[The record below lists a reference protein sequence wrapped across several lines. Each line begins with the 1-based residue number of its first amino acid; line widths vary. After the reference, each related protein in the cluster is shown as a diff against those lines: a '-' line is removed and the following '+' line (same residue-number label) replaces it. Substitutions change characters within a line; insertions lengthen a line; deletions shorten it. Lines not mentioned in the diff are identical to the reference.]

1 MNISDSEI
9 NDRRKKLE
17 AFRTSTGLST
27 ESMCYI
33 LGISRSTMCRWK
45 KGRSLRGSWQWP
57 LTEAAIDK
65 LNGANRRTKVY
76 SKLVGKDQEDRVQA
90 LALVLSE

>member
-1 MNISDSEI
+1 MDISNNEI
-9 NDRRKKLE
+9 SGRCKKLE
-17 AFRTSTGLST
+17 EFRTSTGLST

-45 KGRSLRGSWQWP
+45 KGRSLGGSWQWP

-76 SKLVGKDQEDRVQA
+76 SRLVGKDQEDRVQA
-90 LALVLSE
+90 LALALSE